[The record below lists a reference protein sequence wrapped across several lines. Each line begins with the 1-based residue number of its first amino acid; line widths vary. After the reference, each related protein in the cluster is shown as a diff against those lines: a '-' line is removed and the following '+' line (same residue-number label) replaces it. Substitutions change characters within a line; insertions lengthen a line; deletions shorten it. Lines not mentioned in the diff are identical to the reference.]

1 MQDAGLKSE
10 VVERL
15 IAAFNSHRV
24 EEMRAL
30 CRNGSHTGPGWPSE
44 GGIDDLMASYRTIDL
59 HAV

>member
-30 CRNGSHTGPGWPSE
+30 CRKRLAHGTGVAIRGR
-44 GGIDDLMASYRTIDL
+44 D
-59 HAV
+59 